1 MIENQRMKNAQ
12 VLPHF
17 GDASDAN
24 LNISKKEQIKLVV
37 AKNQSRMGRAV
48 STANQGMFKV
58 AE

>member
-1 MIENQRMKNAQ
+1 MKNAQ
-12 VLPHF
+12 VLPHY
-17 GDASDAN
+17 GDSNDAN